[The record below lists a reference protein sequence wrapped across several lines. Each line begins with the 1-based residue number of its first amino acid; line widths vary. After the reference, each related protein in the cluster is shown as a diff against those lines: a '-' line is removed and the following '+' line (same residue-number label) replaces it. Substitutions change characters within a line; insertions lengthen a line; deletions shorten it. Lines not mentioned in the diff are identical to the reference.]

1 MTFVAVNAEVSG
13 RRATSLSLSIAFHV
27 LLLGWLLYPPSLKFL
42 APSSVAAGVRGGSV
56 TTLYWPAH
64 EKTANTSPG
73 ASQPQQHEARKPLVW
88 KNQSSNK
95 TRKAQEQKP
104 SPATIEAESQSPDAG
119 SGNPAPSAGVPYG
132 SQGSA
137 FGDEIRPALPVY
149 AYDPVVD
156 PNELPG
162 HVEGSIV
169 VEITID
175 DKGNIVQKTVLQS
188 LGPAIDKRVL
198 AALEIWHFR
207 PATRN
212 GVAIPSKQDVY
223 YHFKPQ
229 G

>member
-1 MTFVAVNAEVSG
+1 MTFTPVNADISG
-13 RRATSLSLSIAFHV
+13 RRTALLSLSLVFHGV
-27 LLLGWLLYPPSLKFL
+27 LLGWLLYPPTLKVL
-42 APSSVAAGVRGGSV
+42 APSSVAAGVSGGSV
-56 TTLYWPAH
+56 TTLYWSTH
-64 EKTANTSPG
+64 EKTTNDLPG
-73 ASQPQQHEARKPLVW
+73 TARLEHRGVRKRLIWKEQAFKIRRTQPPEPARGPTEA
-88 KNQSSNK
+88 Q
-95 TRKAQEQKP
+95 
-104 SPATIEAESQSPDAG
+104 SQSPG
-119 SGNPAPSAGVPYG
+119 SSLGNPSPPAGTPYG

-137 FGDEIRPALPVY
+137 FGDEVRPALPIN
-149 AYDPVVD
+149 AYEPVVD

-175 DKGNIVQKTVLQS
+175 DRGNIVQKTVLQS
-188 LGPAIDKRVL
+188 LGAAIDNKVL
-198 AALEIWHFR
+198 AALENWHFR

>member
-1 MTFVAVNAEVSG
+1 MTFTPVNADISG
-13 RRATSLSLSIAFHV
+13 RRTALLSLSLVFHGV
-27 LLLGWLLYPPSLKFL
+27 LLGWLLYPPTLKVL
-42 APSSVAAGVRGGSV
+42 APSSVAAGVSGGSV
-56 TTLYWPAH
+56 TTLYWSTH
-64 EKTANTSPG
+64 EKTTNDLPG
-73 ASQPQQHEARKPLVW
+73 TARLEHRGVRKRLIWKEQAFKIRRTQPPEPARGPTEA
-88 KNQSSNK
+88 Q
-95 TRKAQEQKP
+95 
-104 SPATIEAESQSPDAG
+104 SQSPG
-119 SGNPAPSAGVPYG
+119 SSLGNPSPPAGTPYG

-137 FGDEIRPALPVY
+137 FGDEVRPALPIN

-175 DKGNIVQKTVLQS
+175 DRGNIVQKTVLQS
-188 LGPAIDKRVL
+188 LGAAIDNKVL
-198 AALEIWHFR
+198 AALENWHFR

>member
-1 MTFVAVNAEVSG
+1 MTFTPVNADISG
-13 RRATSLSLSIAFHV
+13 RRTASLLLSLALHG
-27 LLLGWLLYPPSLKFL
+27 LLLGWLLYPPTLRVL
-42 APSSVAAGVRGGSV
+42 APSSVAAGVSGGSV
-56 TTLYWPAH
+56 TTLYWATH
-64 EKTANTSPG
+64 EKSTNDSPG
-73 ASQPQQHEARKPLVW
+73 TARLEQRESRKRLTWKSQPSKIRRTQPPEPVRRPMDAQA
-88 KNQSSNK
+88 QSTGSSLGN
-95 TRKAQEQKP
+95 P
-104 SPATIEAESQSPDAG
+104 SPPAG
-119 SGNPAPSAGVPYG
+119 TAYG

-137 FGDEIRPALPVY
+137 FGDEVRPALPIN

-175 DKGNIVQKTVLQS
+175 DRGNIVQKTVLQS
-188 LGPAIDKRVL
+188 LGAAIDNKVL
-198 AALEIWHFR
+198 AALENWHFR
-207 PATRN
+207 PATRD

>member
-1 MTFVAVNAEVSG
+1 MMFTAANAGTSG
-13 RRATSLSLSIAFHV
+13 RRTASLSLSIAFHG
-27 LLLGWLLYPPSLKFL
+27 LLLGWLLSPPSLKIL
-42 APSSVAAGVRGGSV
+42 APSSVAAGVSGGSV
-56 TTLYWPAH
+56 TTLYWSARGG
-64 EKTANTSPG
+64 SPES
-73 ASQPQQHEARKPLVW
+73 AQNEQLAARKRLIWRSQPSRIRRARPPEVSRGPL
-88 KNQSSNK
+88 
-95 TRKAQEQKP
+95 
-104 SPATIEAESQSPDAG
+104 EAESQSPD
-119 SGNPAPSAGVPYG
+119 SGHGDPAPPAGTSYG

-137 FGDEIRPALPVY
+137 FGDEVRPALPIN

-175 DKGNIVQKTVLQS
+175 DKGNIVQKTILQS
-188 LGPAIDKRVL
+188 LGPAIDNKVL
-198 AALEIWHFR
+198 AALENWHFR

>member
-1 MTFVAVNAEVSG
+1 
-13 RRATSLSLSIAFHV
+13 
-27 LLLGWLLYPPSLKFL
+27 LG
-42 APSSVAAGVRGGSV
+42 
-56 TTLYWPAH
+56 
-64 EKTANTSPG
+64 N
-73 ASQPQQHEARKPLVW
+73 
-88 KNQSSNK
+88 
-95 TRKAQEQKP
+95 P
-104 SPATIEAESQSPDAG
+104 SPPAG
-119 SGNPAPSAGVPYG
+119 TPYG

-137 FGDEIRPALPVY
+137 FGDEVRPALPIN
-149 AYDPVVD
+149 AYEPVVD

-175 DKGNIVQKTVLQS
+175 DRGNIVQKTVLQS
-188 LGPAIDKRVL
+188 LGAAIDNKVL
-198 AALEIWHFR
+198 AALENWHFR

>member
-1 MTFVAVNAEVSG
+1 MTFTPVNADISG
-13 RRATSLSLSIAFHV
+13 RRTASLSLSLAFHG
-27 LLLGWLLYPPSLKFL
+27 LLLGWLLYPPTLKVL
-42 APSSVAAGVRGGSV
+42 APSSVAAGVSGGSV
-56 TTLYWPAH
+56 TTLYWSTH
-64 EKTANTSPG
+64 EKTTNDLPG
-73 ASQPQQHEARKPLVW
+73 TARLEHRGVRKRLIWKEQAFKIRRTQPPEPARGPTEA
-88 KNQSSNK
+88 Q
-95 TRKAQEQKP
+95 
-104 SPATIEAESQSPDAG
+104 SQSPG
-119 SGNPAPSAGVPYG
+119 SSLGNPSPPAGTPYG

-137 FGDEIRPALPVY
+137 FGDEVRPALPIN

-175 DKGNIVQKTVLQS
+175 DRGNIVQKTVLQS
-188 LGPAIDKRVL
+188 LGAAIDNKVL
-198 AALEIWHFR
+198 AALENWHFR